1 MEPILVTRVTDA
13 RVHVLEII
21 GNGIVGG
28 MESVVQRLIERLPL
42 ERFAVTAI
50 CPFEGPFADRLRAL
64 DIEVVVVPIPD
75 DPPWPSVQS
84 TCALVRSLGID
95 VIHSHLENAHALAGL
110 VGSLTGT
117 PVLATVHGR
126 QISMLD
132 LEVQRAA
139 GTHLNVVCRH
149 SQLHALGVGVS
160 ASHLKWIP
168 NGVDTQTFCPGTRA
182 AAGLRQDLGIEDA
195 APVIGCVGRFS
206 AEKAPEVFVRAAL
219 LLRTLLPEARFVMLG
234 DGPMRESMRE
244 MAERFGLGGW
254 LYMPGI
260 RTDMPEVY
268 RQIDLLVCPSHS
280 EAMPLAV
287 MEAMASALPVV
298 GTRVGGVPD
307 LIEPGKN
314 GWLVAPGDFQGIANR
329 VAHVFQTVGEREQ
342 MQQAARARAVARLS
356 LDASVDAT
364 AQLLIELASRR
375 AGRVAV
381 ASTAVPGVSTVRRS
395 TRRAAS

>member
-126 QISMLD
+126 Q
-132 LEVQRAA
+132 A
-139 GTHLNVVCRH
+139 GCSV
-149 SQLHALGVGVS
+149 
-160 ASHLKWIP
+160 
-168 NGVDTQTFCPGTRA
+168 TR
-182 AAGLRQDLGIEDA
+182 
-195 APVIGCVGRFS
+195 
-206 AEKAPEVFVRAAL
+206 
-219 LLRTLLPEARFVMLG
+219 
-234 DGPMRESMRE
+234 
-244 MAERFGLGGW
+244 
-254 LYMPGI
+254 
-260 RTDMPEVY
+260 
-268 RQIDLLVCPSHS
+268 
-280 EAMPLAV
+280 
-287 MEAMASALPVV
+287 
-298 GTRVGGVPD
+298 
-307 LIEPGKN
+307 
-314 GWLVAPGDFQGIANR
+314 
-329 VAHVFQTVGEREQ
+329 
-342 MQQAARARAVARLS
+342 
-356 LDASVDAT
+356 
-364 AQLLIELASRR
+364 
-375 AGRVAV
+375 
-381 ASTAVPGVSTVRRS
+381 
-395 TRRAAS
+395 